1 VSGVLAPAHEEL
13 INLPYLTALERLHG
27 RDVHLRVLTPPY
39 PGIGVGTLHV
49 VRAEDKDGGIELV
62 VTYDDYQRLDKP
74 SAGGGT

>member
-1 VSGVLAPAHEEL
+1 MLAPAHEEL

-27 RDVHLRVLTPPY
+27 REVYVRVLAPPY

-62 VTYDDYQRLDKP
+62 LTYDDYERLDKP
-74 SAGGGT
+74 RGAGTP